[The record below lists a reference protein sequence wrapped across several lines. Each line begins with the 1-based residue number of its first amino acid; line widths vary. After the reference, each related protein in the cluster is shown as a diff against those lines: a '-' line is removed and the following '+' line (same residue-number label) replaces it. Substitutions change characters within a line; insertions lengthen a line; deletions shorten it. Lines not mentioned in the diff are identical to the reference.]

1 MPEDSGGGDVGKD
14 APAVVMYTRG
24 FCGYCSAAR
33 KLLKVKGVDF
43 ADLDTTLNAK
53 LRREMMGR
61 SGRQTVPQIFIGDHH
76 VGGYDDLAALEKAG
90 KLNELLGL
98 ED

>member
-33 KLLKVKGVDF
+33 KLLKAKGVDF
-43 ADLDTTLNAK
+43 ADLDTTLSAE

-61 SGRQTVPQIFIGDHH
+61 SGQQTVPQIFIGEHH